1 MGADSMAEDSDTVM
15 LRDRFEIKPGSRLS
29 QFDQGAALA
38 YAVEDHS
45 QTGRKLFALVC
56 PGTVPCRGLNPPERR
71 APIPMLWPEA
81 SGVVDWPV
89 PSHNGA
95 TGGGGTVWGRRPVL
109 VYPQPTGERMLK
121 DPSQPLPMLTEQLLT
136 RNIIKPAMVMLKE
149 LGNLGVAH
157 RAIRPS
163 NIFYA
168 VGNSGEIVFGEC
180 FAVPPGSEQPAVYE
194 TIENGLAGRMG
205 RATGSQADDIYALGV
220 LVLSL
225 HMGNPL
231 HGMTD
236 EQVNGAKIN
245 FGTFS
250 ALAGGEKVS
259 PTMAEMLRGLLS
271 DKVSDRWTLKNL
283 EMWMLGQYFN
293 PVLPNLPQRSTRPIR
308 LGGAELMNR
317 PAAANALAAHWDEAL
332 TNVDN
337 GTVESWLKRGF
348 NDDKVAEPLHLIQGL
363 SLSYGPST
371 GAKHRMVSRLIQ
383 FMGPNLPLCYKSIRV
398 NPAAMGTMLASV
410 IDQPPLRTEF
420 VEMLRGR
427 LPQGWVDHQPKLTSE
442 LASIRRTLDN
452 IEKVIER
459 AGPGYSVERVLYELD
474 PAMPC
479 RSELIGD
486 YYVTSLKDLLPAIDA
501 ALPGAEAGT
510 LPMDRHIAAFV
521 ASKIARPVERELT
534 LYGNPADQNG
544 YRMGVLRLIA
554 AVQRQHPNWDLPRL
568 AETLL
573 NLLKPVIE
581 SFHRL
586 QSRSDVHNK
595 LEKFAAQSDFVA
607 MAELLDEDGALRQ
620 SDVLGFEEAQG
631 AYAALEKEA
640 QWLEA
645 GGLTNPA
652 KVQASAR
659 VSSAITSAFIAS
671 GALAAF
677 TIAMVL

>member
-1 MGADSMAEDSDTVM
+1 MAEDSDLVM
-15 LRDRFEIKPGSRLS
+15 LRDRFEIKPGTRLS
-29 QFDQGAALA
+29 QFDQGSALA

-45 QTGRKLFALVC
+45 QSGRKLFALIC
-56 PGTVPCRGLNPPERR
+56 PGTVPCRGLHLPERR
-71 APIPMLWPEA
+71 SQIPMLWPEA

-89 PSHNGA
+89 PA
-95 TGGGGTVWGRRPVL
+95 QGGGTVWGRRPVL

-121 DPSQPLPMLTEQLLT
+121 DPGLPLPTLTEQLIA
-136 RNIIKPAMVMLKE
+136 RNIIKPAMAVLKE

-168 VGNSGEIVFGEC
+168 LGNSGEIVFGEC
-180 FAVPPGSEQPAVYE
+180 FATPPGCDQPTVYE
-194 TIENGLAGRMG
+194 TVENGLAHRMG
-205 RATGSQADDIYALGV
+205 RAEGSQADDLYALGV
-220 LVLSL
+220 LVLFL

-231 HGMTD
+231 HALSD
-236 EQVNGAKIN
+236 EQVTAAKIN

-293 PVLPNLPQRSTRPIR
+293 PVLPSLPQRATRPIR
-308 LGGAELMNR
+308 LGGGEHMSR
-317 PAAANALAAHWDEAL
+317 PAAANAMAMHWDEAL
-332 TNVDN
+332 VNVDN
-337 GTVESWLKRGF
+337 GTLESWLKRGF
-348 NDDKVAEPLHLIQGL
+348 NDEKVAEPLHLIKGL
-363 SLSYGPST
+363 SMSYGPST

-383 FMGPNLPLCYKSIRV
+383 FMGPNLPICYKSIRV
-398 NPAAMGTMLASV
+398 SATAMGNMLAAV

-427 LPQGWVDHQPKLTSE
+427 LPQGWLDHQPKLTSE
-442 LASIRRTLDN
+442 LTALRRTLDG
-452 IEKVIER
+452 IEKVVER
-459 AGPGYSVERVLYELD
+459 PGPGYSVERVLYDLD

-510 LPMDRHIAAFV
+510 LPMDRHIAAFI
-521 ASKIARPVERELT
+521 AAKIARPVERELT
-534 LYGNPADQNG
+534 LFGNPADQTG
-544 YRMGVLRLIA
+544 YRMGVLRLLA
-554 AVQRQHPNWDLPRL
+554 AVQRQHPSHDLPRL

-573 NLLKPVIE
+573 ELMKPVVD
-581 SFHRL
+581 SFHRI
-586 QSRSDVHNK
+586 QARSDVRNK
-595 LEKFAAQSDFVA
+595 LEQFAAHSDFVQ

-620 SDVLGFEEAQG
+620 SDIQGFEQAQQ
-631 AYAALEKEA
+631 AYAELEKEA

-645 GGLTNPA
+645 GGLTDPL